1 LNKINKL
8 FLTIVS
14 TIFVVLTVNA
24 QMEFVENKGQWDKK
38 VNYRGDFT
46 SGSFFLEGRGF
57 TVDLHNP
64 ADLQLLAEREHGHGN
79 TSSNN
84 AAPGNTVKSS
94 AAYAKPPQ
102 NENPPITLRSH
113 AYKVDFLGSNNN
125 IQVVPDKVEAT
136 YNNYL
141 LGSDPSKWG
150 TNCKIYQAITYK
162 NVYPNI
168 DVRYYT
174 TSNQLKYDFIVRPG
188 GNPDAIAM
196 RYDGAGKLEV
206 KNKELII
213 NTSVG
218 AVKELYP
225 YSYQT
230 ITGKKEAVECKYVV
244 TDNVVRFRVLHY
256 SPNETLIIDPAL
268 IFSSYTGSTAD
279 NWGYTATPGPDG
291 TFFAGGI
298 AFAQGYPVSP
308 GAYQTVFGGGFVEDD
323 LPPHDIA
330 IFKFSSNG
338 SQRLYATYIGGSGN
352 EQPHSMICDA
362 QGNLIIAGRSS
373 SHNFPG
379 TPAKPGAATDND
391 IVVIKLNASGTGV
404 LGAVRIGGGAND
416 GVNIRAKYANNNGNP
431 IADVT
436 RRNYGDDARSEV
448 ILDAAGNVFLAS
460 CTQSGD
466 FPVTPG
472 TPIQGTF
479 GGGRQDGVI
488 LKFTPNLNAVL
499 FSSFFG
505 GSGDDACFVMSISPL
520 TGHLYVAGGSNSTNL
535 PGITAT
541 VMTRTYQGGEVDGFV
556 TEIMPDGSGIIRT
569 TYQGTPGNDLVYGIK
584 FDKFGFPYIMGTTTG
599 NWPVLNAAYSNAGS
613 KQFISKLQP
622 DLSAYVY
629 STVFGTN
636 SPVPNLSPIAFLVDR
651 CQNVY
656 VSGWGGGLNIDR
668 GYPSAGTF
676 NMPIKNEL
684 LYSNGQPITKPDGRD
699 FYFFVMEKNAASQLF
714 GTYYGQFGG
723 LGDHVD
729 GGTSRFDDNGVIYQ
743 GMCSCIQDNPGPF
756 PTTPGAWAISCG
768 SNSCNEAA
776 VKIEMNFAGVGAS
789 VRATIDGV
797 VDTIGCVPLKI
808 IFTDTLAK
816 GKMYVWDY
824 GDPTNLKKDT
834 TFAPN
839 NTTSHIYNQ
848 VGTFRLRLVSIDSST
863 CNIADTAYINVKVGN
878 NQVVP
883 NFSFTKLDSCASLR
897 FRFDNLTTA
906 PLPNYTNKT
915 FIWDFGDN
923 SPRIR
928 TGFGSQIHTFPSIG
942 SYTVRLIVDDTS
954 FCNSPDSIAKDVRI
968 NPNVKAIFSTSTRGC
983 VPYTPV
989 FQNNSLGGT
998 DWIWEFGDNTTS
1010 TDFEPVHPYN
1020 TVGSYNVRLIAI
1032 DTSTCNRI
1040 DTSAYFT
1047 ITVYPIPTAGF
1058 TWSPNPPVENTKT
1071 NFVNLSAGATRYLW
1085 NFGDGETSTEV
1096 NPVHQFNKTDTFHVV
1111 LQAFNDADCVDTFD
1125 AFVPIIIRP
1134 LLDVPS
1140 AFTPGRFSGG
1150 SYNNGIVK
1158 VEGFGIGKMIWKIYN
1173 RWGQVVFST
1182 TNIKQGWDGTF
1193 KGVVQ
1198 PLDVYTYTLEVEFTD
1213 GKKLRKTGDITLLR

>member
-14 TIFVVLTVNA
+14 TIFVGLTVNA

-38 VNYRGDFT
+38 VNFRGDFT

-64 ADLQLLAEREHGHGN
+64 ADLVQLSETMHGHGN
-79 TSSNN
+79 TASTNT
-84 AAPGNTVKSS
+84 PG
-94 AAYAKPPQ
+94 YAMPPQ
-102 NENPPITLRSH
+102 NETPPVTVRSH
-113 AYKVDFLGSNNN
+113 AYKVNFLGSSNN
-125 IQVVPDKVEAT
+125 IQVVPDKIET
-136 YNNYL
+136 GYNNYL
-141 LGSDPSKWG
+141 LGNDPSKWG
-150 TNCKIYQAITYK
+150 SNCRVYQAVTYK

-174 TSNQLKYDFIVRPG
+174 YSNQLKYDLIVHPG

-225 YSYQT
+225 YSYQS
-230 ITGKKEAVECKYVV
+230 IYGKKEAVDCKYII
-244 TDNVVRFRVLHY
+244 TDNVVRFKVQHY
-256 SPNETLIIDPAL
+256 SPTETLVIDPSL

-291 TFFAGGI
+291 SFFAGGI
-298 AFAQGYPVSP
+298 AFGAGYPTSA
-308 GAYQTVFGGGFVEDD
+308 GAYQTTYGGGITEDN
-323 LPPHDIA
+323 LPPYDMA
-330 IFKFSSNG
+330 IFKFSANG
-338 SQRLYATYIGGSGN
+338 SQRLYATYIGGNGN
-352 EQPHSMICDA
+352 EQPHSMICDP

-379 TPAKPGAATDND
+379 TPLKPSSANDFD
-391 IVVIKLNASGTGV
+391 IVIIKLNASGSAA
-404 LGAVRIGGGAND
+404 LGAQRIGGTAND
-416 GVNIRAKYANNNGNP
+416 GVNIRAKYANDNGNP
-431 IADVT
+431 VADVT

-460 CTQSGD
+460 CTQSSD

-472 TPIQGTF
+472 SPIQSVF

-488 LKFTPNLNAVL
+488 LKFTPNLNTVL

-505 GSGDDACFVMSISPL
+505 GSKDDACFVMSINPL
-520 TGHLYVAGGSNSTNL
+520 TGNLYVAGGTNSTNL
-535 PGITAT
+535 PGLTGT
-541 VMTRTYQGGEVDGFV
+541 VMFNTFQGGEVDGFI
-556 TEIMPDGSGIIRT
+556 TEIVPDGSGVIRT
-569 TYQGTPGNDLVYGIK
+569 TYQGTSGNDLVYGIQ

-599 NWPVLNAAYSNAGS
+599 NWPVINATYSNAGS

-651 CQNVY
+651 CENVY
-656 VSGWGGGLNIDR
+656 VSGWGGGINSEK

-676 NMPIKNEL
+676 NMPIKNQL
-684 LYSNGQPITKPDGRD
+684 VYTNGTPITQPDGKD
-699 FYFFVMEKNAASQLF
+699 FYFFVLEKNATQQLF
-714 GTYYGQFGG
+714 GSYFGQSGG

-729 GGTSRFDDNGVIYQ
+729 GGTSRFDANGVIYQ
-743 GMCSCIQDNPGPF
+743 GLCACSGGNPGPF
-756 PTTPGAWAISCG
+756 PTTPGVWSTTNR
-768 SNSCNEAA
+768 SNNCNEAA
-776 VKIEMNFAGVGAS
+776 AKIEMNFAGVGAS
-789 VRATIDGV
+789 VKATIDGV
-797 VDTIGCVPLKI
+797 VDTIGCVPLTVK
-808 IFTDTLAK
+808 FTDTLAK
-816 GKMYVWDY
+816 GKMYIWDY
-824 GDPTNLKKDT
+824 GDPGYLKKDT
-834 TFAPN
+834 TYDPN
-839 NTTSHIYNQ
+839 NSSTHTYNQ
-848 VGTFRLRLVSIDSST
+848 TGRFRLRLVAIDSST
-863 CNIADTAYINVKVGN
+863 CNIADTAYVFVRVGSN
-878 NQVVP
+878 EVVP

-906 PLPNYTNKT
+906 PIPTYTNKT
-915 FIWDFGDN
+915 FIWDFGDG
-923 SPRIR
+923 SPRIT

-942 SYTVRLIVDDTS
+942 AYTVRLIVDDTT
-954 FCNSPDSIAKDVRI
+954 FCNSPDSTEKIVRI

-989 FQNNSLGGT
+989 FKNNSLGGT

-1010 TDFEPVHPYN
+1010 TDFEPIHTYT

-1032 DTSTCNRI
+1032 DTSTCNKR

-1047 ITVYPIPTAGF
+1047 ITVYPLPTAGF
-1058 TWSPNPPVENTKT
+1058 TWTPNPPVENTRT
-1071 NFVNLSAGATRYLW
+1071 NFINLSAGATRYLW
-1085 NFGDGETSTEV
+1085 DFGDGETSTEV
-1096 NPVHQFNKTDTFHVV
+1096 NPIHQFNKTDTFHVV

-1125 AFVPIIIRP
+1125 AFVPIIIKP

-1158 VEGFGIGKMIWKIYN
+1158 VEGFGVSKMMWKIYD
-1173 RWGQVVFST
+1173 RSGRVVFST
-1182 TNIKQGWDGTF
+1182 TNIKQGWDGTY
-1193 KGVVQ
+1193 KGVLQ
-1198 PLDVYTYTLEVEFTD
+1198 PMEVYTYTLEVEFTD

>member
-1 LNKINKL
+1 MNKINKL
-8 FLTIVS
+8 FLLIVS
-14 TIFVVLTVNA
+14 TLFVVHTVNA
-24 QMEFVENKGQWDKK
+24 QMEFIENKGQWDKK
-38 VNYRGDFT
+38 VNFRGDFT

-57 TVDLHNP
+57 TVDMHNP
-64 ADLQLLAEREHGHGN
+64 ADLQQLSELQHGHNHNPSTNTGN
-79 TSSNN
+79 S
-84 AAPGNTVKSS
+84 ALS
-94 AAYAKPPQ
+94 AARPPL
-102 NENPPITLRSH
+102 NETPAVTVHSH
-113 AYKVDFLGSNNN
+113 AYKVNFLGSNAN
-125 IQVVPDKVEAT
+125 IQAIPDKIESG
-136 YNNYL
+136 YNNYF
-141 LGSDPSKWG
+141 LGNDPGKWG
-150 TNCKIYQAITYK
+150 TNCKIYQAVTYK

-174 TSNQLKYDFIVRPG
+174 EGNNLKYDIIVRPG

-196 RYDGAGKLEV
+196 RYDGVEKLEV

-213 NTSVG
+213 GTSIG
-218 AVKELYP
+218 PVKELYP
-225 YSYQT
+225 YSYQSV
-230 ITGKKEAVECKYVV
+230 TGKKQAVDCKYIV
-244 TDNVVRFRVLHY
+244 TDNVVRFKVQHY
-256 SPNETLIIDPAL
+256 APNETLIIDPKL
-268 IFSSYTGSTAD
+268 IFASYTGSSQD

-291 TFFAGGI
+291 SFFAGGI
-298 AFAQGYPVSP
+298 AFGAGYPVSA
-308 GAYQTVFGGGFVEDD
+308 GAYQTTYGGGTPEDN
-323 LPPHDIA
+323 LPGYDMA
-330 IFKFSSNG
+330 IFKFSANG
-338 SQRLYATYIGGSGN
+338 SQRLYGTYIGGNGN
-352 EQPHSMICDA
+352 EQPHSMISDA

-379 TPAKPGAATDND
+379 TPTKPGSANDFD
-391 IVVIKLNASGTGV
+391 IVLIKLNASGTAA
-404 LGAVRIGGGAND
+404 LGAVRIGGTAND
-416 GVNIRAKYANNNGNP
+416 GVNIRAKYAADNGNP
-431 IADVT
+431 VADAT

-472 TPIQGTF
+472 TPIQNTF

-499 FSSFFG
+499 FSTFFG
-505 GSGDDACFVMSISPL
+505 GTGDDACFVMSINPL
-520 TGHLYVAGGSNSTNL
+520 TGNLYVAGGTTSPNL
-535 PGITAT
+535 PGNKAG
-541 VMTRTYQGGEVDGFV
+541 VMSSTYQGGEADGFI

-569 TYQGTPGNDLVYGIK
+569 TYQGTPGNDLVYGIQ

-599 NWPVLNAAYSNAGS
+599 NWPVVNATYSNAGG

-622 DLSAYVY
+622 DFSAYVY

-656 VSGWGGGLNIDR
+656 VSGWGGGINTDK

-676 NMPIKNEL
+676 NMPIKNQL
-684 LYSNGQPITKPDGRD
+684 VYTNGQPITQPDGKD
-699 FYFFVMEKNAASQLF
+699 FYFFVLEKNAVSQLF
-714 GTYYGQFGG
+714 GSYFGQFGG

-729 GGTSRFDDNGVIYQ
+729 GGTSRFDANGVIYQ
-743 GMCSCIQDNPGPF
+743 ALCSCAGGNPGPF
-756 PTTPGAWAISCG
+756 PTTPGVWSTANR
-768 SNSCNEAA
+768 SNNCNEAA
-776 VKIEMNFAGVGAS
+776 AKIEMDFAGVGAS
-789 VRATIDGV
+789 VKATIDGV

-808 IFTDTLAK
+808 TFTDTLAK
-816 GKMYVWDY
+816 GKTYIWDY
-824 GDPTNLKKDT
+824 GDPGNTKKDT
-834 TFAPN
+834 TYAPN
-839 NTTSHIYNQ
+839 NSIAHTYNQ
-848 VGTFRLRLVSIDSST
+848 VGTFRLKLVAIDSST

-883 NFSFTKLDSCASLR
+883 AFTFTKLDSCASLR

-928 TGFGSQIHTFPSIG
+928 TGFVSLVHTFPSIG
-942 SYTVRLIVDDTS
+942 SYTVRLVVEDTT
-954 FCNSPDSIAKDVRI
+954 FCNSPDSTEKMVRI

-989 FQNNSLGGT
+989 FNNNSLGGT
-998 DWIWEFGDNTTS
+998 DWLWEFGDNTTS
-1010 TDFEPVHPYN
+1010 TDFEPIHIYTN
-1020 TVGSYNVRLIAI
+1020 VGSYNVRLIAI
-1032 DTSTCNRI
+1032 DTSTCNKR

-1058 TWSPNPPVENTKT
+1058 TWSPNPPVENTRT
-1071 NFVNLSAGATRYLW
+1071 NFTNLSAGATRYVW
-1085 NFGDGETSTEV
+1085 DFGDGETSTDV
-1096 NPVHQFNKTDTFHVV
+1096 NPVHLFNKTDTFHVV
-1111 LQAFNDADCVDTFD
+1111 LAAFNDADCVDTFD

-1134 LLDVPS
+1134 LLDVPK

-1158 VEGFGIGKMIWKIYN
+1158 VEGFGIEKMMWKIYN

-1182 TNIKQGWDGTF
+1182 TNIRQGWDGTF
-1193 KGVVQ
+1193 KGALQ
-1198 PLDVYTYTLEVEFTD
+1198 PMDVYTYTLDVAFSD